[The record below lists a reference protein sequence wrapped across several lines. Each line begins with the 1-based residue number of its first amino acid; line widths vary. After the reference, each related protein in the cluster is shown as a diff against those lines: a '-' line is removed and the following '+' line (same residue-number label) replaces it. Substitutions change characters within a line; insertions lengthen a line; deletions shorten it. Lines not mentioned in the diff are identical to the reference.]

1 MINTSSLSPPPKKK
15 EVEMVYYIFAFKLSE
30 SLEMAN
36 NLSYTKRNISL
47 VFSLSLLLN
56 GLKGGWPTTACYNVV
71 LTF

>member
-1 MINTSSLSPPPKKK
+1 
-15 EVEMVYYIFAFKLSE
+15 MVYYIFAFKLSE